1 MTMDKK
7 DGIIVEIDPELEDI
21 IPQFMENTRKDISTI
36 ADALSENDGDTIRRI
51 GHSMKSYGSG
61 YGFDEISKTGKAIE
75 EAALTNNLPAVKE
88 CVNALTIYL
97 DEVVVVYA
105 EQ

>member
-1 MTMDKK
+1 MTTDEK
-7 DGIIVEIDPELEDI
+7 DAIIVEIDPELADI
-21 IPQFMENTRKDISTI
+21 IPQFMENTRKDISAI
-36 ADALSENDGDTIRRI
+36 VHALSGNDVETVRRI

-61 YGFDEISKTGKAIE
+61 YGFNDISKTGKAIE
-75 EAALTNNLPAVKE
+75 EAALENNLSAVTQ
-88 CVNALTIYL
+88 CVDALTIYL